1 MNSIERTSHEEGLD
15 LYTVLLD
22 GGFTIR
28 IILPSGEEDI
38 PDEYVVQ
45 LAEQRRTTRLSF
57 TAKENTKRG
66 YLTGVQ
72 E

>member
-15 LYTVLLD
+15 LYTVRLD
-22 GGFTIR
+22 DGFTIR
-28 IILPSGEEDI
+28 IILPTGAEEI
-38 PDEYVVQ
+38 TDEYVTT

-66 YLTGVQ
+66 YLIGV
-72 E
+72 EE